1 MMLTG
6 SVSYGVSANR
16 YTQAQRPKTPGAQ
29 GVTAQQVQFGS
40 CVNAGTQANVFQ
52 DMLIKGSWAERYHAI
67 ASAGRA
73 STNELAGVL
82 LKLISGDNE
91 LTKVI
96 NDPSGKAQKF
106 TILAMLENFKSGKLS
121 EEMKAKLLEAL
132 KKAKGKKF
140 MRDKSTQ
147 EILDWALKQ
156 MEGHG
161 HGEPPAAVT
170 EAQREYDKA
179 REGHA

>member
-1 MMLTG
+1 MLMTGLTG
-6 SVSYGVSANR
+6 YAHSRATYAKPSVV
-16 YTQAQRPKTPGAQ
+16 KTPVQQAPLFGA
-29 GVTAQQVQFGS
+29 

-82 LKLISGDNE
+82 VKLLSGDNE
-91 LTKVI
+91 LAKVI
-96 NDPSGKAQKF
+96 NDPSNKAQKF
-106 TILAMLENFKSGKLS
+106 TIMAMLENFKSGKLS
-121 EEMKAKLLEAL
+121 EEMKAKLLESL

-140 MRDKSTQ
+140 MRDKATQ
-147 EILDWALKQ
+147 EILDYAIKQ
-156 MEGHG
+156 MEGHH
-161 HGEPPAAVT
+161 HGEPPQAYE
-170 EAQREYDKA
+170 EAQREYNKA